1 MGNLP
6 YMGGAA
12 VRTNVSNPSRPTL
25 SPTRSRYAQFAIPSP
40 PLPSC
45 RPRRR
50 LHIQRVSPL
59 RAHPLAPRDGANR
72 VPPLPHPVLLRRAG
86 KTGCVLQCK
95 CTSAVVR
102 LCGGQPALVL
112 ILKPLFC
119 ANFLMAAPPLAGG
132 ATPIVRSDVVMRQL
146 QVSCPFPVK
155 CLCCTNGKAL
165 FPPLLHRRPEPRR
178 DRRALH
184 SPSVFLT
191 GR

>member
-40 PLPSC
+40 PPPSC

-86 KTGCVLQCK
+86 KTGCSLF
-95 CTSAVVR
+95 
-102 LCGGQPALVL
+102 L
-112 ILKPLFC
+112 ILKPLCC
-119 ANFLMAAPPLAGG
+119 ADFLMAAPPLAGG

-184 SPSVFLT
+184 APSVFLT